1 MQSETARSQVESF
14 PYTIE
19 MMSNRVITGFLVCGI
34 LISRPPSV
42 RGDIPPLSD
51 DQITRLNTAQD
62 GQDYQEKAFS
72 ALLENMRLYS
82 GEVGDSLIRLN
93 PDLNL
98 MIKSPTDYRGDLCR
112 LTGVILQQNRLQVPY
127 ETVSEW
133 FLRDDAG
140 RPMIIYVSGFPV
152 ESGTGFANGM
162 RVQIVARF
170 YKRVDFI
177 ARDGIQRSYAAF
189 VGVKP
194 KKLGL
199 IAGDPLSGLWV
210 VLIPVALLAIIF
222 IILFAYVRH
231 QKKRPHRHLAPLT
244 KETEVD
250 EAGTLSDDPAQA
262 LSELRQRADDP
273 TPLPSPDTSE

>member
-1 MQSETARSQVESF
+1 
-14 PYTIE
+14 
-19 MMSNRVITGFLVCGI
+19 MMSNRIITGFLVWVI
-34 LISRPPSV
+34 LISRPASV
-42 RGDIPPLSD
+42 RGDIPPLSE
-51 DQITRLNTAQD
+51 DQISRLNTAQD

-72 ALLENMRLYS
+72 TLLENMKLYS
-82 GEVGDSLIRLN
+82 GEIGDALIRLN
-93 PDLNL
+93 PDIDS
-98 MIKSPTDYRGDLCR
+98 MIKRPTEYRGDLCR
-112 LTGVILQQNRLQVPY
+112 LIGVIQQQSRLPVPY
-127 ETVSEW
+127 ESVSEW
-133 FLRDDAG
+133 FVRDDAG
-140 RPMIIYVSGFPV
+140 RPMLIYVSGFPV
-152 ESGTGFANGM
+152 ESGTGFPNGV

-177 ARDGIQRSYAAF
+177 ARDGIQRSYAGF

-199 IAGDPLSGLWV
+199 IAGDPLSRLWT

-231 QKKRPHRHLAPLT
+231 QKKRPHRHLAPVT

-262 LSELRQRADDP
+262 LSELRQMADDS
-273 TPLPSPDTSE
+273 TPLPSPDASE